1 MKASYDEI
9 TRLSFVGLD
18 RGDLM
23 DDARTTAPDRDALDR
38 RTFVTASLAAGASLL
53 AAGGL
58 AEGADAA
65 VPRADT
71 IVVNGRI
78 ATLDSR
84 APFVDA
90 LAIKDGVILATGSD
104 EAIGAYRG
112 AATQVIDAQRRTVI
126 PGLNDSHTH
135 FLRTGINYALELR
148 WDGVPSLA
156 DALALVREQARRT
169 PPPFWVQVMGGFSA
183 YQFAE
188 KRLPTLDELN
198 AAAPDTPVYVLHLY
212 DRALINRA
220 GLRALGWDVEA
231 PQVPGG
237 YLERDAA
244 GRPTGLLVSQ
254 TSLAAVVFA
263 TAKFAKL
270 SADDQALST
279 RWFMREMNRLGVT
292 SVNDAGGAGQ
302 NYPDNY
308 AGIMQL
314 ARANQISLRVAYS
327 LFAQRPGHELDDFT
341 AWVGQCK
348 PGGDELFRLTG
359 AGEYLTWSSVDPAN
373 FAKPVIPNPAGEER
387 ALTDVVTLL
396 AAKGWPFRMHATYD
410 ETVTRILAVLEN
422 VHREI
427 PLDRLRWTID
437 HAETISPRSLERV
450 AKLGGTIAIQN
461 RMSLDGEAFLRM
473 QGAQKAADAPPIRR
487 IREMGIPLAAGTD
500 GTRATSYN
508 PWVGLHWLIT
518 GETLGGTRLAAD
530 RNLVDRM
537 EALRLYSAAGAYLTF
552 EEHRKG
558 TLEPGKL
565 ADLAILSAD
574 YFSVPADEVKR
585 IDALLTLV
593 GGRVVH
599 AAEPYAALAPPPL
612 PALADWMPY
621 AHGEPQ
627 TRRIAHAEHTAD
639 CRCSA

>member
-1 MKASYDEI
+1 
-9 TRLSFVGLD
+9 
-18 RGDLM
+18 M
-23 DDARTTAPDRDALDR
+23 DDARTSGPDRDAVDR
-38 RTFVTASLAAGASLL
+38 RTFVTHTLAAGASLL
-53 AAGGL
+53 AAGALGEA
-58 AEGADAA
+58 AEAA
-65 VPRADT
+65 SALADT
-71 IVVNGRI
+71 VVVNARI
-78 ATLDSR
+78 ATLDPR
-84 APFVDA
+84 MPFAQA
-90 LAIKDGVILATGSD
+90 LAIKDGTILAVGSG
-104 EAIGAYRG
+104 ETIGAHRG
-112 AATQVIDAQRRTVI
+112 PHTRVIDAQGRTVI

-148 WDGVPSLA
+148 WDGVASLA
-156 DALALVREQARRT
+156 DALALLREQARHT
-169 PPPFWVQVMGGFSA
+169 PPPYWVQVMGGFSA

-220 GLRALGWDVEA
+220 GLRALGWEAEA

-237 YLERDAA
+237 YLERDAS
-244 GRPTGLLVSQ
+244 GRLTGLLMSQ
-254 TSLAAVVFA
+254 TSLAAIVFA

-270 SADDQALST
+270 SVDDQALST
-279 RWFMREMNRLGVT
+279 RHFMREMNRLGVT

-308 AGIMQL
+308 AGIVQL
-314 ARANQISLRVAYS
+314 ARSGQMSLRVAYS
-327 LFAQRPGHELDDFT
+327 LFAQRPGRELDDFT
-341 AWVGQCK
+341 TWVGQTK
-348 PGGDELFRLTG
+348 PGGDDLFRLTG
-359 AGEYLTWSSVDPAN
+359 GGEYLTWTSVDPAN
-373 FAKPVIPNPAGEER
+373 FAKPVVPNPPSEEA
-387 ALTDVVTLL
+387 ALTGVVRLL
-396 AAKGWPFRMHATYD
+396 AGQGWPFRMHATYD
-410 ETVTRILAVLEN
+410 ETVVRILGVLEN

-427 PLDRLRWTID
+427 PLDRLRWTVD

-461 RMSLDGEAFLRM
+461 RMSLDGEAFLRT

-508 PWVGLHWLIT
+508 PWVGLHWLVT
-518 GETLGGTRLAAD
+518 GETLGGTKLSAE
-530 RNLVDRM
+530 RNLLDRM

-552 EEHRKG
+552 EEQRKG
-558 TLEPGKL
+558 TLEVGRL

-574 YFSVPADEVKR
+574 YFSVPPDEIKR
-585 IDALLTLV
+585 LESVLTLV

-599 AAEPYAALAPPPL
+599 AAGPYTALAPPVL
-612 PALADWMPY
+612 PTMADWMPISRTQHL
-621 AHGEPQ
+621 A
-627 TRRIAHAEHTAD
+627 HTAHVPGD